1 MNFAKDDSRKLHRLA
16 VLNCVKQGRC
26 RSNEDELAAKCLNKP
41 FIKCPGK
48 LKYGKCLEH
57 DDIQPKSETSFWVD
71 TVHHPV
77 TTVSFADTIPVP
89 LTTLPTLHY
98 SVSTNIIPTFSVS
111 NAVQPITPLPVGTL
125 ITIVQNPSAPL
136 ATGAPYPAQIAQFPE
151 VQLVNPG
158 QLAAVPLINVLPNPA
173 RIIQHSSVPFMA
185 VPNPAPLVQYPAV
198 SLVFAVPN
206 PAPQTQ
212 VPAVS
217 LVSVMPY
224 PFTYVYP
231 VFNPGHSIH
240 YIC

>member
-16 VLNCVKQGRC
+16 VLNCVKQGHC
-26 RSNEDELAAKCLNKP
+26 RSNEDGLAAKCLNKP

-57 DDIQPKSETSFWVD
+57 DDIQPKSETSVWVD
-71 TVHHPV
+71 TVHHPVPLTPV

-89 LTTLPTLHY
+89 LTKLPTVPY
-98 SVSTNIIPTFSVS
+98 SVSTNIIPTFPVI

-125 ITIVQNPSAPL
+125 ITIVQNPTLPSVPL

-185 VPNPAPLVQYPAV
+185 VPNPAPLVQYHAV
-198 SLVFAVPN
+198 CLVSAVLN
-206 PAPQTQ
+206 PAP
-212 VPAVS
+212 
-217 LVSVMPY
+217 
-224 PFTYVYP
+224 
-231 VFNPGHSIH
+231 
-240 YIC
+240 